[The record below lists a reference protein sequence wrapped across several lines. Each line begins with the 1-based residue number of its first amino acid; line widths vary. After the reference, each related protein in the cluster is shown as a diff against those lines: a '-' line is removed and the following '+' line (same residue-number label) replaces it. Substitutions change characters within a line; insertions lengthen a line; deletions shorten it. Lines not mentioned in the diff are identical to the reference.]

1 MQTAEGPFQM
11 ETTYT
16 WKSLTKN
23 TKMDYAKHWKTGR
36 LFNMVCTIYAIHG
49 MHSLFPGFFQ
59 IVISTKTVF
68 SYSIAGVVTGNG
80 IECRSYSLL
89 SGCWLQSTTKTR
101 VGVGRLFYEPH

>member
-1 MQTAEGPFQM
+1 MQTAEGHFPM

-49 MHSLFPGFFQ
+49 MHSLFPEFFQ

-68 SYSIAGVVTGNG
+68 SYSITGVVTGNG

-89 SGCWLQSTTKTR
+89 SGCWLKSTTKAR
-101 VGVGRLFYEPH
+101 VGEGRLFLTNH